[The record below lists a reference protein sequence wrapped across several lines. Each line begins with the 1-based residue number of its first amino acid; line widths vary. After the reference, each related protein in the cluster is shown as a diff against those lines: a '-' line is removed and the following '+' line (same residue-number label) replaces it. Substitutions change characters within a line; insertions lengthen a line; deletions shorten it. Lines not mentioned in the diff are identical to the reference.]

1 MEYKKIIISAD
12 WLFDLE
18 KKLISTGN
26 DSDCESF
33 EIIKNRLS
41 DKDSHFSPDE
51 FAEQVIYVILA
62 GGFSQR
68 TAKKKFEEIKSM
80 LKFGVGDFDSLFG
93 IFRNRNKINAIIK
106 VWKSREQIRDDYYKL
121 NNLDEKLDFLRKLPH
136 IGNITANHL
145 ARNLGENMVK
155 YDIWIQRLGVCV
167 SGNSEMVGLIGN
179 PLNKQVKECCDN
191 MFNQL
196 EYFSCYPKGYIDVIL
211 WKSCQIGLIFPK

>member
-62 GGFSQR
+62 GGFSQM

-121 NNLDEKLDFLRKLPH
+121 NNLDEKLFFLRKLPH

-196 EYFSCYPKGYIDVIL
+196 EYLSGYPKGYIDVIL